1 MDGHRS
7 NSMVIRLKVDFPNES
22 KDKRERLGSVKVDG
36 LKIFGLATKMNVVQN
51 YCCPEMTVISY
62 TFAND

>member
-7 NSMVIRLKVDFPNES
+7 NSMVIRLKVYFPNES

-36 LKIFGLATKMNVVQN
+36 PEIFLSKSGRSKNFK
-51 YCCPEMTVISY
+51 E
-62 TFAND
+62 

>member
-1 MDGHRS
+1 MDG
-7 NSMVIRLKVDFPNES
+7 LKILKS
-22 KDKRERLGSVKVDG
+22 KSKQSKSVLVDG

>member
-22 KDKRERLGSVKVDG
+22 KDKRERLGSVK
-36 LKIFGLATKMNVVQN
+36 MNVVQN
-51 YCCPEMTVISY
+51 YFCPEMTVISY